1 MKVIAWIQKF
11 YIAIPV
17 ATVIG
22 FVVIGAI
29 WGSYVLLLKNKEL
42 TTQDILH
49 REVQELRAERTRLT
63 ERTHELEQQLAVF
76 QKNPGEAQKGP
87 ATEDVKVELK
97 KSKPTQFCVHGQKGR
112 YDLDIAAKYNVAV
125 NDLMRWNKLTPRS
138 RIFPG
143 DQLTIILKE

>member
-11 YIAIPV
+11 YSAIPV

-22 FVVIGAI
+22 FVAIGAI

-63 ERTHELEQQLAVF
+63 ERTRELEQQLAAS

-97 KSKPTQFCVHGQKGR
+97 KASQRSFVYTVKKG
-112 YDLDIAAKYNVAV
+112 DTIWDIAAKYNVAV

-143 DQLTIILKE
+143 DQLIIILKE

>member
-11 YIAIPV
+11 YIAIPW

-22 FVVIGAI
+22 FVVLCAL
-29 WGSYVLLLKNKEL
+29 WGGYVLLLRNKEL
-42 TTQDILH
+42 TSQDILH

-63 ERTHELEQQLAVF
+63 ERTRELERQLAVL

-97 KSKPTQFCVHGQKGR
+97 KASQRSFVYTVKKGDTIW
-112 YDLDIAAKYNVAV
+112 DLAAKYNVEV